1 MKKRVTLKATKR
13 ATLNKL
19 KKIQRAEKFSL
30 SSLSVR
36 KPSCYRQLFPQ
47 LLSKYWCKEI
57 QILNII
63 CFTLQCLIWLIYT
76 RILILC
82 VSLFFPS
89 FTLKISH
96 IIAHHSFY
104 LDSLYPE
111 AQGVSGAH
119 GLPPLHVT
127 RLCDPPLG
135 MLMRSWPL
143 AVYLHHF
150 VIEVFS
156 RLGPF
161 PRSHKL
167 LLQVGPSTRMEQRI
181 FRCWI

>member
-1 MKKRVTLKATKR
+1 MLYLTVPDMTYIHTDSDPLCKFIFSFLYTK
-13 ATLNKL
+13 
-19 KKIQRAEKFSL
+19 
-30 SSLSVR
+30 
-36 KPSCYRQLFPQ
+36 
-47 LLSKYWCKEI
+47 
-57 QILNII
+57 NI
-63 CFTLQCLIWLIYT
+63 
-76 RILILC
+76 
-82 VSLFFPS
+82 P
-89 FTLKISH
+89 
-96 IIAHHSFY
+96 HHSFY

-127 RLCDPPLG
+127 RLGYPPLG
-135 MLMRSWPL
+135 MLVRSWPL

-167 LLQVGPSTRMEQRI
+167 LLQVGPSTRMEQMI
-181 FRCWI
+181 FRC